1 MTKKNFLPPFTLFLT
16 VRLIY
21 ACALIRSVF
30 YFRSVL
36 LFSLARKPTLFYI
49 FNSCSCN
56 FFLQLPLFSIHCSF
70 DRSYCCSTHRWCSQT
85 AASL

>member
-36 LFSLARKPTLFYI
+36 FFSLARKPTLFYI

-56 FFLQLPLFSIHCSF
+56 FFFTIAFVLHPLLF
-70 DRSYCCSTHRWCSQT
+70 
-85 AASL
+85 